1 MLDGFSSIITGI
13 GGFLSDP
20 IMIVYLACGVLGG
33 MIFGAIP
40 GLTATLGVSLM
51 LPFTFHMSAA
61 QGMAT
66 LIGIYVGGISGGL
79 VSAILLNVPGTSAS
93 MVTCFDGSPLARK
106 GEPAK
111 ALALGI
117 TSSLLG
123 GLFSGFVMIMLSKKL
138 ADFAL
143 LFNSWDYFAMG
154 IVGLSVVVA
163 LCSKDIIKG
172 LLGACIGVFLTLV
185 GVDPIDGTIRFTGG
199 FWQLE
204 AGLSELPVIMGIF
217 VIPEVFSQINKI
229 NQNVT
234 QVEINKKARIWPTW
248 EMFKGQGRNLLI
260 SAMIGTGIGII
271 PGVGQSTASLLAY
284 NQARSTSKHPERFGT
299 GEPAGIVASE
309 TANNAVC
316 GGALIPMLV
325 MGIPGDMVT
334 ALLLGGLT
342 MHGLIAG
349 PLLFSRQPLL
359 IGNIYVSYML
369 ACIIMFVLFMVLMR
383 FFIKVLS
390 VPMNFLLPMIIL
402 MCIVGTMT
410 NNNRIFDSIVFF
422 SVGLLATV
430 LVNCGITLQS
440 VVLGFVLGKMLET
453 NFRKAI
459 IMNKGSLVSI
469 FHQPIAACLLLLA
482 LVMIVGPL
490 LKARLQKNKE
500 VKVNE

>member
-1 MLDGFSSIITGI
+1 MLEGLNSIVSGI
-13 GGFLSDP
+13 GGYISDP
-20 IMIVYLACGVLGG
+20 VMFVYLVCGVLGG

-51 LPFTFHMSAA
+51 LPFTFHMTAA

-79 VSAILLNVPGTSAS
+79 VSAVLLNVPGTSAS
-93 MVTCFDGSPLARK
+93 MVTCFDGSPLARQGK
-106 GEPAK
+106 P
-111 ALALGI
+111 ALALSLGV
-117 TSSLLG
+117 TSSLFG
-123 GLFSGFVMIMLSKKL
+123 GIFSGLVMILLSKKL

-143 LFNSWDYFAMG
+143 LFNAWDYFAMG

-172 LLGACIGVFLTLV
+172 LLGAAIGVSLTLI
-185 GVDPIDGTIRFTGG
+185 GVDPIDGTIRFTAGY
-199 FWQLE
+199 WQLE
-204 AGLSELPVIMGIF
+204 SGLSELPVIMGIF
-217 VIPEVFSQINKI
+217 VVPEVISQINKI
-229 NQNVT
+229 NLNVT
-234 QVEINKKARIWPTW
+234 QVEVDKKTRFFPSLS
-248 EMFKGQGRNLLI
+248 MFKGNVKNLII
-260 SAMIGTGIGII
+260 SALIGTGIGII

-284 NQARSTSKHPERFGT
+284 NQARSTSKHPETFGT
-299 GEPAGIVASE
+299 GEPAGIIASE

-334 ALLLGGLT
+334 ALLLGRLT

-349 PLLFSRQPLL
+349 PLLFSRQPIL
-359 IGNIYVSYML
+359 IGNIYVSYII
-369 ACIIMFVLFMVLMR
+369 ACIVMFVLFMILMR

-402 MCIVGTMT
+402 MCMVGTMT
-410 NNNRIFDSIVFF
+410 NNNRIFDSVVFLV
-422 SVGLLATV
+422 VGLLATV

-440 VVLGFVLGKMLET
+440 VVLGFVLGEMLET

-459 IMNKGSLVSI
+459 IMNKGSLLSI
-469 FHQPIAACLLLLA
+469 FQQPIAASLLILA
-482 LVMIVGPL
+482 ALMIVFPVI
-490 LKARLQKNKE
+490 KQRIAAKKDKE
-500 VKVNE
+500 N